1 MSSEDLK
8 QHATSSHD
16 FYVLLGVEF
25 ETSEADIKRAYR
37 KTSLQY
43 HPDKN
48 PGKLDV
54 IEKFHLLAIARDVLL
69 DPEAKAAYD
78 RARAARRAKEAQ
90 QSLFEGKRKQ
100 MKEDLENREKG
111 FKRKRGEEIDAE
123 EKLEREIRRL
133 AEDGKRRRKEREERL
148 NREKREEGA
157 SFMEEESELYSPPG
171 VSSEVPEIDRTVKAR
186 WVREGDGASLNKEK
200 LIEMFSKFGEI
211 ESSLVMKDKKMRI
224 GGEKHKKVVATGFIV
239 FKSIVSAHAAVE
251 DAKRTFKLLES
262 VFWANKEP
270 DIASPAPVAADYSA
284 PSTPAS
290 TPKSFRTSFPG
301 IYKNGSGGIGAPS
314 FSFSP
319 QSPSLEEVT
328 LMRLKQAERKRLEEQ
343 IRQKEAAEE

>member
-1 MSSEDLK
+1 MSSEDLR

-16 FYVLLGVEF
+16 FYALLGVEF

-78 RARAARRAKEAQ
+78 KARAARRAKEAQ

-133 AEDGKRRRKEREERL
+133 AEDGKRRRRER
-148 NREKREEGA
+148 
-157 SFMEEESELYSPPG
+157 
-171 VSSEVPEIDRTVKAR
+171 
-186 WVREGDGASLNKEK
+186 
-200 LIEMFSKFGEI
+200 
-211 ESSLVMKDKKMRI
+211 
-224 GGEKHKKVVATGFIV
+224 
-239 FKSIVSAHAAVE
+239 
-251 DAKRTFKLLES
+251 
-262 VFWANKEP
+262 
-270 DIASPAPVAADYSA
+270 
-284 PSTPAS
+284 
-290 TPKSFRTSFPG
+290 
-301 IYKNGSGGIGAPS
+301 
-314 FSFSP
+314 
-319 QSPSLEEVT
+319 
-328 LMRLKQAERKRLEEQ
+328 
-343 IRQKEAAEE
+343 

>member
-16 FYVLLGVEF
+16 FYALLGVEF

-78 RARAARRAKEAQ
+78 KARAARRAKEAQ

-133 AEDGKRRRKEREERL
+133 AEDGKRRRREREKQL
-148 NREKREEGA
+148 NREKQEEA
-157 SFMEEESELYSPPG
+157 SFMEEEPEPAPASVVP
-171 VSSEVPEIDRTVKAR
+171 SEVPEIDRTVKAR
-186 WVREGDGASLNKEK
+186 WVREGDGVSLDRER
-200 LIEMFSKFGEI
+200 LIEMFSKFGQI
-211 ESSLVMKDKKMRI
+211 DSGLVMKDKKMRI
-224 GGEKHKKVVATGFIV
+224 GGEKHKKVVATGFVV
-239 FKSIVSAHAAVE
+239 FRSIVSAHAAVE
-251 DAKRTFKLLES
+251 DARRTFIFLES

-270 DIASPAPVAADYSA
+270 DIASPAAAKMEYSA

-290 TPKSFRTSFPG
+290 TPKSFRASFPG
-301 IYKNGSGGIGAPS
+301 VYKNGSGGLGTPS

-343 IRQKEAAEE
+343 IRQKEAEEE